1 MQSAKPGNLFLTA
14 CLLTIVGAMNGCAN
28 QQSTVPTDEISGLA
42 ATFLTINELPFAD
55 TSVCLPTQRYRQVD
69 VVNEDQLL
77 FSGTADRYWLNELK
91 TSCPLLDTGETMM
104 FELSGNRLCEFDS
117 VRSVDL
123 NIWYWSNSPPCVLG
137 VFKRLT
143 AEQAALLQQNQ

>member
-1 MQSAKPGNLFLTA
+1 VQTVKLRVCFLTT
-14 CLLTIVGAMNGCAN
+14 CLLLVLGTLNGCAS
-28 QQSTVPTDEISGLA
+28 QQSTVPTNEISGLA

-55 TSVCLPTQRYRQVD
+55 TTVCLPTQRYRQVE
-69 VVNEDQLL
+69 VVNENRLL
-77 FSGTADRYWLNELK
+77 FSGTNDRYWLNELK

-123 NIWYWSNSPPCVLG
+123 NIWYWSNSPPCILG